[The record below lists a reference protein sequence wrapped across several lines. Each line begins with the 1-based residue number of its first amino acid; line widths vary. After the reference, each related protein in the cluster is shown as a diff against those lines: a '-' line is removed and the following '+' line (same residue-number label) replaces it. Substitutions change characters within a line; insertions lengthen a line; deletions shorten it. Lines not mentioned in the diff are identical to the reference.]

1 MRVLFRCDASDV
13 IGTGH
18 VVRCLA
24 LAVGL
29 RSHAVDA
36 FFVCADQPGNMSRA
50 ISAHGFP
57 LRLIRPCSTEWD
69 DAQATIEAVTDAQ
82 PFDWL
87 VVDSYLLGHR
97 FEQYLHRS
105 VGRILVIDDLHD
117 RRHLCDLLVDASAV
131 EDDIRRYAPLVAPS
145 TICLLGQKYA
155 PLRRTFVDVAREDR
169 EFTQVRRVL
178 VSYGGTDPLDMTSK
192 AIVVAGNAAVRHI
205 QFDVVI
211 GLTNPRRRRLQARAK
226 HLPNAIIHVD
236 TPRMPELMARS
247 DLSLGAGGTT
257 TWERMCMGL
266 PSIVVSLAD
275 NQFETCEW
283 LASRDLIRYL
293 GFGNHVTAEDLHEAL
308 LAAAEDHGWRAK
320 VSALGGQLVDGLGV
334 KRIIEAMTRISAPL

>member
-1 MRVLFRCDASDV
+1 M
-13 IGTGH
+13 
-18 VVRCLA
+18 RCLA

-57 LRLIRPCSTEWD
+57 LRLIRPCSTELD
-69 DAQATIEAVTDAQ
+69 DAQATIEAVTDAR

-97 FEQYLHRS
+97 FEQYLYRS
-105 VGRILVIDDLHD
+105 IGRILVIDDLHD
-117 RRHLCDLLVDASAV
+117 RRHFCDLLVDASAV
-131 EDDIRRYAPLVAPS
+131 ADDIGRYASLVAPS

-155 PLRRTFVDVAREDR
+155 PLRRAFVDVAREDR
-169 EFTQVRRVL
+169 DFMQVRRVL
-178 VSYGGTDPLDMTSK
+178 VSYGGTDPLEMTSK

-211 GLTNPRRRRLQARAK
+211 GPTNPRRRRLQARAK

-236 TPRMPELMARS
+236 TPCMPELMARA

-257 TWERMCMGL
+257 TWERMFMGL
-266 PSIVVSLAD
+266 PSIVVSLVARAGGNRHLRPD
-275 NQFETCEW
+275 ET
-283 LASRDLIRYL
+283 A
-293 GFGNHVTAEDLHEAL
+293 T
-308 LAAAEDHGWRAK
+308 
-320 VSALGGQLVDGLGV
+320 
-334 KRIIEAMTRISAPL
+334 